1 MSNIGIVIPAY
12 NEEKNIIKLIREIR
26 KYINCYIVIVDDSEN
41 NNTEIVIL
49 KNSIYKLKYYRRNK
63 KLGRGSAVIFGL
75 KKLFKIKNI
84 KYFIEMDSDFSH
96 KPNELRRNLKI
107 LIENNLDLLVGSRY
121 LKKSKIINWPLSRV
135 VFSSLANVILEFLF
149 KLKIKDYT
157 NGYRFYSRRAINV
170 LINKKKFVS
179 EQFLILSEIL
189 IMLNNKNFKID
200 EIESIFVNRIRGE
213 SSVNLGLILNSFLS
227 MLKLYWKYRI

>member
-1 MSNIGIVIPAY
+1 MSDIGIVIPAY

-41 NNTEIVIL
+41 DNTEKVIL
-49 KNSIYKLKYYRRNK
+49 RNSIYKLRYYKRNK

-75 KKLFKIKNI
+75 KKLFRRKNI

-96 KPNELRRNLKI
+96 KPYELKRNLKI
-107 LIENNLDLLVGSRY
+107 LIENKLDLLIGSRY
-121 LKKSKIINWPLSRV
+121 LKKSKIINWPLNRV
-135 VFSSLANVILEFLF
+135 IFSSIANIILEFLF

-189 IMLNNKNFKID
+189 IILNNRHFKID

-213 SSVNLGLILNSFLS
+213 SSVNLGLILNSFFS
-227 MLKLYWKYRI
+227 MLKLYWKYKI